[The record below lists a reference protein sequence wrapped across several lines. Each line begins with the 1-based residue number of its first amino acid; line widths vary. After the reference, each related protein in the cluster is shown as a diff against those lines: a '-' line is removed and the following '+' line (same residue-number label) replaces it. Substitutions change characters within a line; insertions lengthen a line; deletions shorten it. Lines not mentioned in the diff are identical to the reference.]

1 MFCRMVALP
10 VGRVPIVLKVDAP
23 DSALT
28 AAFQAPVAA
37 LAATYLPCPG
47 PGDAPEYRAAIRRAV
62 GFAIKGVLIVTGRKP
77 DPYRGLA
84 VPEGQG
90 QVFLSSTTGPLLYL
104 QDPTPGL
111 RSATSRA
118 SRSWGR
124 GRRHRSLG
132 GARARPGRCGR
143 AVPVRSDCVAARG
156 PPASR
161 GASRSDRAGYLRCAV
176 ADGTAPPLR
185 HPTTQP
191 GPGRP
196 ARRRLPGPGPAARRA
211 SPTPDGRLPA
221 ADLDG
226 RACTPPPSP
235 VVVVVVGGGGRTARE
250 TP

>member
-90 QVFLSSTTGPLLYL
+90 QVFLTPAPEPRLYLRDSTVGHLARFALMGTGPT
-104 QDPTPGL
+104 TPIAW
-111 RSATSRA
+111 RRTSS
-118 SRSWGR
+118 SR
-124 GRRHRSLG
+124 
-132 GARARPGRCGR
+132 
-143 AVPVRSDCVAARG
+143 
-156 PPASR
+156 
-161 GASRSDRAGYLRCAV
+161 
-176 ADGTAPPLR
+176 
-185 HPTTQP
+185 
-191 GPGRP
+191 
-196 ARRRLPGPGPAARRA
+196 
-211 SPTPDGRLPA
+211 
-221 ADLDG
+221 
-226 RACTPPPSP
+226 
-235 VVVVVVGGGGRTARE
+235 
-250 TP
+250 